1 MDSHDYSPPTQE
13 ELVDRI
19 ITNNL
24 VDSDLPPP
32 KMHADLDQ
40 NRQRVIDT
48 FCQQHTA
55 LRRPP
60 HRR

>member
-1 MDSHDYSPPTQE
+1 MDSHDHSPPTQE

-19 ITNNL
+19 TRNNL

-32 KMHADLDQ
+32 KMRTDLDQ

-48 FCQQHTA
+48 FCQQRTA

-60 HRR
+60 RRR